1 MTEAKPS
8 GGNSGIVADA
18 RDAKGR
24 FAAGNPGRPIGTRHR
39 ITRAVEA
46 LLEGE
51 AEALTRRAIDQALA
65 GDVTAL
71 RLCLERLLPPIKS
84 KTVHFDLPEIKSA
97 QDGLQAIG
105 ATLRAVASGDIA
117 VDEGLA
123 VAAMIETYRKHA
135 EIVDIDERLTK
146 LENLKDKS

>member
-1 MTEAKPS
+1 MIEAKPS
-8 GGNSGIVADA
+8 SGNSGVVADA

-24 FAAGNPGRPIGTRHR
+24 FAAGNPGRPVGTRHR

-71 RLCLERLLPPIKS
+71 RLCLERLLPPMKS
-84 KTVHFDLPEIKSA
+84 KTV
-97 QDGLQAIG
+97 
-105 ATLRAVASGDIA
+105 
-117 VDEGLA
+117 
-123 VAAMIETYRKHA
+123 
-135 EIVDIDERLTK
+135 
-146 LENLKDKS
+146 

>member
-8 GGNSGIVADA
+8 SGNSGPVAET

-24 FAAGNPGRPIGTRHR
+24 FVPGNPGRPVGTRHR

-51 AEALTRRAIDQALA
+51 AEALTRRAIDQALG

-71 RLCLERLLPPIKS
+71 RLCLERLLPPMKS
-84 KTVHFDLPEIKSA
+84 KTVHFDLPEIKTA
-97 QDGLQAIG
+97 QDGLQAIA
-105 ATLRAVASGDIA
+105 ATLRAVAAGDIA

-123 VAAMIETYRKHA
+123 VAAMIETHRKQT
-135 EIVDIDERLTK
+135 EIVDIDDRLTK